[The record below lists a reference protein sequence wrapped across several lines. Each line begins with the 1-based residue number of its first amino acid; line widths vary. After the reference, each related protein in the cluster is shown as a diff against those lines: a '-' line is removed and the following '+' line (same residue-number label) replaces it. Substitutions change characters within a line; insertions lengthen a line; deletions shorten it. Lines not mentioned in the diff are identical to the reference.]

1 MLKKF
6 SSGTVLAY
14 ATIGA
19 VTFAI
24 LFPLAWMVLTAVK
37 PTAEIYSPL
46 APWLPSKLDWSHLQ
60 SAWSE
65 KNFSTYFVNS
75 LVISTV
81 TAVFSTA
88 VAILGGYAL
97 ARFEFRGKRVLSAFV
112 LLIYL
117 VPVILLALPF
127 YLLLSALGL
136 LDTRAGLILAVATY
150 AVPFSVWVLKGYFS
164 QVPPEIEE
172 AAIVDGASRLG
183 ALWRVVLP
191 VALPGIVAT
200 FLFCFILA
208 WDDYL
213 FGLIIVNSDS
223 MRTLPLAVGLL
234 AADYSISDG
243 LMMAMGTITTLPI
256 VLLYLFFQRYF
267 ISGLTAGSVKG

>member
-1 MLKKF
+1 MVKKF
-6 SSGTVLAY
+6 SPGTLFAY
-14 ATIGA
+14 AVICA
-19 VTFAI
+19 VTFAV
-24 LFPLAWMVLTAVK
+24 LFPLVWMVVTAVK
-37 PTAEIYSPL
+37 PTAEIYSPTSG
-46 APWLPSKLDWSHLQ
+46 WLPSKLDWSHLKV
-60 SAWSE
+60 AWVE
-65 KNFSTYFVNS
+65 KNFSTYFINS
-75 LVISTV
+75 FVVSVVTAIFSTV
-81 TAVFSTA
+81 

-97 ARFEFRGKRVLSAFV
+97 ARFEFVGKRFLGAFV

-127 YLLLSALGL
+127 YLLLSMLDL
-136 LDTRAGLILAVATY
+136 LDTRLGLILAVATY
-150 AVPFSVWVLKGYFS
+150 AVPFSIWVLKGYFA

-172 AAIVDGASRLG
+172 AAIVDGASRIG
-183 ALWRVVLP
+183 ALWWVVLP

-223 MRTLPLAVGLL
+223 MRTLPLAVGLM
-234 AADYSISDG
+234 ASDYAISDG

>member
-1 MLKKF
+1 MFRKISPGKA
-6 SSGTVLAY
+6 VAY
-14 ATIGA
+14 LLIIM
-19 VTFAI
+19 VTLTT
-24 LFPLAWMVLTAVK
+24 LFPLAWMVLTAIK
-37 PTAEIYSPL
+37 PTEEIYSPI
-46 APWLPSKLDWSHLQ
+46 ASWLPSTIDWTHLKT
-60 SAWSE
+60 AWVE
-65 KNFSTYFVNS
+65 KNFSLYFINS
-75 LVISTV
+75 LVISLV
-81 TAVFSTA
+81 TAVFSTV

-97 ARFEFRGKRVLSAFV
+97 ARFQFPGKQIIGAFV

-127 YLLLSALGL
+127 YILLSTLGL
-136 LDTRAGLILAVATY
+136 LDTRLGLVLAVSTY
-150 AVPFSVWVLKGYFS
+150 AVPFSVWVLKGYFA

-172 AAIVDGASRLG
+172 AAVVDGASRIG
-183 ALWRVVLP
+183 ALWHVVLP

-200 FLFCFILA
+200 FLFSFILA

-213 FGLIIVNSDS
+213 FGLIIVHSDG

-234 AADYSISDG
+234 ASDYVISDG
-243 LMMAMGTITTLPI
+243 LMMATGTITTIPI

>member
-1 MLKKF
+1 MPRKF
-6 SSGTVLAY
+6 STGTLLAY
-14 ATIGA
+14 AVIGA
-19 VTFAI
+19 VTFAV
-24 LFPLAWMVLTAVK
+24 LFPLAWMVLTAIK

-46 APWLPSKLDWSHLQ
+46 APWLPSRIDWSHLQ
-60 SAWSE
+60 SAWTE

-81 TAVFSTA
+81 TAIFSTA

-97 ARFEFRGKRVLSAFV
+97 SRFEFKGKKILGAFV

-127 YLLLSALGL
+127 YLLLSKLNL
-136 LDTRAGLILAVATY
+136 LDTRTGLILAVATY

-172 AAIVDGASRLG
+172 AAIVDGASRIG

-213 FGLIIVNSDS
+213 FGLIIINSDS

-243 LMMAMGTITTLPI
+243 PMMAMGTITTLPI

>member
-1 MLKKF
+1 MLRKF
-6 SSGTVLAY
+6 STGTLLAY
-14 ATIGA
+14 ASISA
-19 VTFAI
+19 VTFAV
-24 LFPLAWMVLTAVK
+24 LFPLAWMVLTAIK

-46 APWLPSKLDWSHLQ
+46 APWLPSKIDWSHLQ
-60 SAWSE
+60 SAWTE
-65 KNFSTYFVNS
+65 KNFSTYFINS

-97 ARFEFRGKRVLSAFV
+97 SRFEFKGKKILGAFV

-127 YLLLSALGL
+127 YLLLSKLNL
-136 LDTRAGLILAVATY
+136 LDTRIGLILAVATY

-172 AAIVDGASRLG
+172 AAIVDGASRIG
-183 ALWRVVLP
+183 ALWHVVLP

>member
-1 MLKKF
+1 MFKKF
-6 SSGTVLAY
+6 SPGTLFAY
-14 ATIGA
+14 AVICA
-19 VTFAI
+19 VTFAV
-24 LFPLAWMVLTAVK
+24 LFPLVWMVVTAVK
-37 PTAEIYSPL
+37 PTAEIYSPTSG
-46 APWLPSKLDWSHLQ
+46 WLPSRLDWSHLKA
-60 SAWSE
+60 AWVE
-65 KNFSTYFVNS
+65 KNFSTYFINS
-75 LVISTV
+75 FVSCRTS
-81 TAVFSTA
+81 AVFSTV

-97 ARFEFRGKRVLSAFV
+97 ARFEFVGKRFLGAFV

-127 YLLLSALGL
+127 YLLLSMLNL
-136 LDTRAGLILAVATY
+136 LDTRLGLILAVATY
-150 AVPFSVWVLKGYFS
+150 AVPFSIWVLKGYFA

-172 AAIVDGASRLG
+172 AAIVDGASRIG

-223 MRTLPLAVGLL
+223 MRTLPLAVGLM
-234 AADYSISDG
+234 ASDYAISDG

>member
-1 MLKKF
+1 MFKKF
-6 SSGTVLAY
+6 SPGTLFAY
-14 ATIGA
+14 AVICA
-19 VTFAI
+19 VTFAV
-24 LFPLAWMVLTAVK
+24 LFPLVWMVLTAVK
-37 PTAEIYSPL
+37 PTAEIYSPTSG
-46 APWLPSKLDWSHLQ
+46 WLPSRLDWSHLKA
-60 SAWSE
+60 AWVE
-65 KNFSTYFVNS
+65 KNFSTYFINS
-75 LVISTV
+75 FVVSVV
-81 TAVFSTA
+81 TAVFSTV

-97 ARFEFRGKRVLSAFV
+97 ARFEFVGKRFLGAFV

-127 YLLLSALGL
+127 YLLLSMLDL
-136 LDTRAGLILAVATY
+136 LDTRLGLILAVATY
-150 AVPFSVWVLKGYFS
+150 AVPFSIWVLKGYFA

-172 AAIVDGASRLG
+172 AAIVDGASRIG
-183 ALWRVVLP
+183 ALWWVVLP

-223 MRTLPLAVGLL
+223 MRTLPLAVGLM
-234 AADYSISDG
+234 ASDYAISDG

>member
-1 MLKKF
+1 MFKKF
-6 SSGTVLAY
+6 SPGTLFAY
-14 ATIGA
+14 AVICA
-19 VTFAI
+19 VTFAV
-24 LFPLAWMVLTAVK
+24 LFPLAWMVVTAVK
-37 PTAEIYSPL
+37 PTAEIYSPTGG
-46 APWLPSKLDWSHLQ
+46 WLPSRLDWSHLKV
-60 SAWSE
+60 AWVE
-65 KNFSTYFVNS
+65 KNFSTYFINS
-75 LVISTV
+75 FVVSVV
-81 TAVFSTA
+81 TAVFSTI

-97 ARFEFRGKRVLSAFV
+97 ARFEFVGKRFLGAFV

-127 YLLLSALGL
+127 YLLLSKLSL
-136 LDTRAGLILAVATY
+136 LDTRLGLILAVATY
-150 AVPFSVWVLKGYFS
+150 AVPFSIWVLKGYFA

-172 AAIVDGASRLG
+172 AAIVDGASRIG

-213 FGLIIVNSDS
+213 FALIIINSDS
-223 MRTLPLAVGLL
+223 MRTLPLAVGLM
-234 AADYSISDG
+234 ASDYAISDG

>member
-1 MLKKF
+1 MSKKI
-6 SSGTVLAY
+6 SPGTAVAYFLIVLVTL
-14 ATIGA
+14 AT
-19 VTFAI
+19 
-24 LFPLAWMVLTAVK
+24 LFPLAWMVLTAIK
-37 PTAEIYSPL
+37 PTAEIYSPT
-46 APWLPSKLDWSHLQ
+46 ASWLPSTIDWTHLKT
-60 SAWSE
+60 AWVE
-65 KNFSTYFVNS
+65 KNFSLYFINS
-75 LVISTV
+75 LITSLV
-81 TAVFSTA
+81 TAVFSTV

-97 ARFEFRGKRVLSAFV
+97 ARFQFPGKQILGAFV

-136 LDTRAGLILAVATY
+136 LDTRLGLVLAVATY
-150 AVPFSVWVLKGYFS
+150 AVPFSVWVLKGYFA

-172 AAIVDGASRLG
+172 AAVVDGASRIG
-183 ALWRVVLP
+183 ALWHVVLP

-200 FLFCFILA
+200 FLFSFILA

-234 AADYSISDG
+234 ASDYVISDG
-243 LMMAMGTITTLPI
+243 LMMAMGTITTIPI

>member
-6 SSGTVLAY
+6 SPGTAFAY
-14 ATIGA
+14 ALIVI
-19 VTFAI
+19 VTLAT
-24 LFPLAWMVLTAVK
+24 LFPLAWMVLTAIK
-37 PTAEIYSPL
+37 PTQEIYSPT
-46 APWLPSKLDWSHLQ
+46 AEWLPSTIDWSHLKT
-60 SAWSE
+60 AWVE
-65 KNFSTYFVNS
+65 KSFSLYFVNS
-75 LVISTV
+75 LVVSLV
-81 TAVFSTA
+81 TATFSTA

-97 ARFEFRGKRVLSAFV
+97 ARFEFPGKRILGAFV

-127 YLLLSALGL
+127 YLLLSSLGL
-136 LDTRAGLILAVATY
+136 LDTRLGLVLAVATY
-150 AVPFSVWVLKGYFS
+150 AVPFSVWVLKGYFA

-172 AAIVDGASRLG
+172 AAVVDGASRIG
-183 ALWRVVLP
+183 ALWHVVLP

-200 FLFCFILA
+200 FLFSFILA

-213 FGLIIVNSDS
+213 FALIIVNSDS
-223 MRTLPLAVGLL
+223 IRTLPLAVGLL
-234 AADYSISDG
+234 ASDYVISDG
-243 LMMAMGTITTLPI
+243 LMMAMGTITTIPI

>member
-1 MLKKF
+1 MFKKF
-6 SSGTVLAY
+6 SPGTLFAY
-14 ATIGA
+14 AVICA
-19 VTFAI
+19 VTFAV
-24 LFPLAWMVLTAVK
+24 LFPLVWMVVTAVK
-37 PTAEIYSPL
+37 PTAEIYSPTSG
-46 APWLPSKLDWSHLQ
+46 WLPSRLDWSHLKA
-60 SAWSE
+60 AWVE
-65 KNFSTYFVNS
+65 KNFSTYFINS
-75 LVISTV
+75 FVVSVV
-81 TAVFSTA
+81 TAVFSTV

-97 ARFEFRGKRVLSAFV
+97 ARFEFVGKRFLGAFV

-127 YLLLSALGL
+127 YLLLSMLNL
-136 LDTRAGLILAVATY
+136 LDTRLGLILAVATY
-150 AVPFSVWVLKGYFS
+150 AVPFSIWVLKGYFA

-172 AAIVDGASRLG
+172 AAIVDGASRIG

-223 MRTLPLAVGLL
+223 MRTLPLAVGLM
-234 AADYSISDG
+234 ASDYAISDG

-267 ISGLTAGSVKG
+267 ISGLTTGSVKG